1 MGSIQPWQDIVSRK
15 RAIRDAELKPYLVDD
30 VSSRVPRV
38 KNIDDRSRIEI
49 DPKVQII
56 TDIDN
61 LPTLHRSIREGTF
74 SAEDVVL
81 AYVKR

>member
-1 MGSIQPWQDIVSRK
+1 MGRK
-15 RAIRDAELKPYLVDD
+15 RAIRDAALKPYLADI
-30 VSSRVPRV
+30 SSRPPRV
-38 KNIDDRSRIEI
+38 KNVDDRSKIET

-61 LPTLHRSIREGTF
+61 LPALHRNIQNGTF

-81 AYVKR
+81 AYIKR